1 MHLEFSVH
9 SPNGGMKEV
18 SRIRERV
25 VRAEQ
30 LGFEGVYLG
39 SSQLSTRSLF
49 QVLACCAVA
58 TSRIRL
64 GTAVTTW
71 STRSPRCWPAR
82 PRP

>member
-39 SSQLSTRSLF
+39 SSQLSTPEPF
-49 QVLACCAVA
+49 QVLAC
-58 TSRIRL
+58 
-64 GTAVTTW
+64 
-71 STRSPRCWPAR
+71 
-82 PRP
+82 